1 MATEIEI
8 QHGDTFGISH
18 FDSNGIYGYVPKGKD
33 FKMTC
38 IYEDIDTG
46 AIYYDIEAEKLG
58 QKRSFRISK
67 DEATD
72 SKLVQAYA
80 SYGLDVNSGNSR
92 IVCEVMQKKEDE
104 YIRRKRK
111 VKEVYSVAGVKNNE
125 IYAGETNPL
134 TQGEYIGHLDLTPK
148 GDKEL
153 WFSFVCKEMLHSV
166 EIMFTIAVSFAAIL
180 LGFLRDFLDIDNLI
194 VHLRSDSSS
203 GKTTM
208 MYLAISSF
216 GNPRENNPNGL
227 ISTWNGTKNA
237 ILRRL
242 MQVKGV
248 LLGLDEFSMMKDK
261 DVSNLVYSISSGIE
275 KDRLT
280 RDAKVQ
286 NRLVGTYILFSTG
299 EASILSKCNGNIGLS
314 VRVLEM
320 DSHKWTKDAAQSER
334 IKSFVKQNYGHAATE
349 FGLKLHQWIQQHGMD
364 ALVERLDYWR
374 TYYCERCTIQARKER
389 MSSRYGLILL
399 AADLAKE
406 FFDMPMDVDALNSFI
421 IENEDSAGDNRNSY
435 DDFYEK
441 LVAYLLAQN
450 SHFAYYE
457 QVKNSNKVILKRVP
471 EEWGL
476 REEVHGE
483 VEIDGTYAKYLYSI
497 SVPFFDKI
505 VYSLGYEDPKALRK
519 FLKENDY
526 TFYESDRGTTRKVL
540 DGIRFTCV
548 SVYVP
553 GGNATIYNKDLPTP
567 EKQRKQRRIDLIN
580 RFRLYGALM
589 DSTDYASIYC
599 ELESM
604 EAEMSADEAKEW
616 STLKFQLQLAF
627 QQCEGMATEDIH
639 NHSKPLRHKRKP
651 TIDILDADDII
662 QDNQQQPNA
671 NKPIPK

>member
-8 QHGDTFGISH
+8 QPGDTFGISH

-38 IYEDIDTG
+38 VYEDIDTG
-46 AIYYDIEAEKLG
+46 AIYYDIEVAKLG

-67 DEATD
+67 KDATD
-72 SKLVQAYA
+72 SKSVLAYA

-92 IVCEVMQKKEDE
+92 IVCEVFQKKEDE

-111 VKEVYSVAGVKNNE
+111 VKEVYSIAGVKNNE

-148 GDKEL
+148 GDREL
-153 WFSFVCKEMLHSV
+153 WFSFVCNEMLHSV
-166 EIMFTIAVSFAAIL
+166 EIMFTIAVAFAAVL
-180 LGFLRDFLDIDNLI
+180 LGFLKEFLDIDNLI
-194 VHLRSDSSS
+194 VHLRGDSSS

-208 MYLAISSF
+208 MYLAISIF

-227 ISTWNGTKNA
+227 VSTWNGTKNA
-237 ILRRL
+237 TLRRL
-242 MQVKGV
+242 MKVKGI

-261 DVSNLVYSISSGIE
+261 DVSNLIYSISSGIE
-275 KDRLT
+275 KDRLS
-280 RDAKVQ
+280 RNADIQ
-286 NRLVGTYILFSTG
+286 ERLVGTYILFSTG
-299 EASILSKCNGNIGLS
+299 EASILSKCNGNIGLA

-320 DSHKWTKDAAQSER
+320 DSHKWTKDAEQSER
-334 IKSFVKQNYGHAATE
+334 IKNFVKRNYGFAATE
-349 FGLKLHQWIQQHGMD
+349 FGLKLHQWIQQNGMD
-364 ALVERLDYWR
+364 ALIERLDEWR

-406 FFDMPMDVDALNSFI
+406 FFDMPMDVDALNTFI
-421 IENEDSAGDNRNSY
+421 IDNEDSVGNNRNSY

-441 LVAYLLAQN
+441 LVAYLVAKN

-457 QVKNSNKVILKRVP
+457 RVQNSSKVILKRVP

-476 REEVHGE
+476 REEVRGE
-483 VEIDGTYAKYLYSI
+483 VDIDGTYAKYLYSI
-497 SVPFFDKI
+497 SVPFFDMI

-519 FLKENDY
+519 YLKENHY
-526 TFYESDRGTTRKVL
+526 TFSESDRDTNRKVL

-553 GGNATIYNKDLPTP
+553 GGNVTLFNKNLPKP
-567 EKQRKQRRIDLIN
+567 EKQRKQRRIELLN
-580 RFRLYGALM
+580 RYRLCGSLM
-589 DSTDYASIYC
+589 DAEDYASIYC
-599 ELESM
+599 EVESM
-604 EAEMSADEAKEW
+604 ETEMTEEEAKEW
-616 STLKFQLQLAF
+616 ETLKPQLESSF
-627 QQCEGMATEDIH
+627 HQCEGMENEDIH
-639 NHSKPLRHKRKP
+639 KHSKHIPRRRPVLSM
-651 TIDILDADDII
+651 IEDEDIYE
-662 QDNQQQPNA
+662 
-671 NKPIPK
+671 